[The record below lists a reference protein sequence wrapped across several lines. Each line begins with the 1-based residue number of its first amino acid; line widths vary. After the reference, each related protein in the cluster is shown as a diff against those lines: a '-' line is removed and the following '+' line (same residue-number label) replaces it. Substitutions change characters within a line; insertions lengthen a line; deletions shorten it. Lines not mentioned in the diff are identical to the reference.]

1 MNRTCDIEGVTLP
14 SVKSGD
20 VSEGDFDLTGV
31 QELPFA
37 TLIARVR
44 QEATRPGLV
53 QGVQQVCNQRKA
65 LNSRL
70 LANRQNQRFTKS
82 HLLRHGLPTKAN
94 QGCQADVVS
103 RSVPEPNSKQG
114 VRNGDS
120 SLKVL
125 IYSHIAVDQK

>member
-44 QEATRPGLV
+44 QEAKHA
-53 QGVQQVCNQRKA
+53 QVWFKACNKSA
-65 LNSRL
+65 ISARL
-70 LANRQNQRFTKS
+70 
-82 HLLRHGLPTKAN
+82 
-94 QGCQADVVS
+94 
-103 RSVPEPNSKQG
+103 
-114 VRNGDS
+114 
-120 SLKVL
+120 
-125 IYSHIAVDQK
+125 